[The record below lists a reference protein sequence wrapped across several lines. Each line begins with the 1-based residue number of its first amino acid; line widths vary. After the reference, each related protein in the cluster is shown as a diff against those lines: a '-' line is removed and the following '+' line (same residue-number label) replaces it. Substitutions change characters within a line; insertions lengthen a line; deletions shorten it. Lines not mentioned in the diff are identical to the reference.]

1 MICEHCSNNEGSKL
15 TLLLDHELNEALLV
29 IALCNDIDEDVV
41 LLEHPIY
48 LVVLIFHDGALP
60 VPRDTLIDVFF
71 LADILSVCISE
82 GCPKIVKH

>member
-1 MICEHCSNNEGSKL
+1 MNKREWGSGL

-41 LLEHPIY
+41 LLEHAVD
-48 LVVLIFHDGALP
+48 LVVLIFDDSALA
-60 VPRDTLIDVFF
+60 VPGDTLIDVFF

-82 GCPKIVKH
+82 CCPEIVKHW